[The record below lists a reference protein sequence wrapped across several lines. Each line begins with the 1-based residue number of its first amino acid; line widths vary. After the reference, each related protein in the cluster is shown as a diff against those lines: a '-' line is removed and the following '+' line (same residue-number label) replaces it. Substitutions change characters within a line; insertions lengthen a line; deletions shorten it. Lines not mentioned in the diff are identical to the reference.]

1 MTHYRPVEPLL
12 LHPIVRRKTESS
24 SEIRNSRNS
33 QQHLSSQHLQPNPY
47 VMSHFQ
53 PFYGQQSSRQQYPM
67 AQGLGWED
75 THYRWP
81 SPSLPPTLKKQQD
94 HHNKKSSKFG
104 TLDRLSPEKTL
115 GSQGGK
121 INYGFDSPTLERDDI
136 RFSSTSSTNSEE
148 LVDDFGDPIKPNSK
162 SSKGS
167 KQSFSR
173 TITRQSTDSEDEDDD
188 GWTTEF

>member
-1 MTHYRPVEPLL
+1 MFIKVQFLAKNYTFVPVCLAIE
-12 LHPIVRRKTESS
+12 VGNTFYSTF
-24 SEIRNSRNS
+24 
-33 QQHLSSQHLQPNPY
+33 PN
-47 VMSHFQ
+47 FC
-53 PFYGQQSSRQQYPM
+53 SSRQQYPM